1 MHSDVGVQFLAPGR
15 FQLPT
20 QFGNRRHERTG
31 GGGAGAAD
39 RGGVRLM
46 WGREDLQK
54 LVAHVM
60 VTAWL
65 RRREGLET
73 ELRSSDPLPFG
84 GRHAS
89 TGYIRANGSTGVV
102 AVP

>member
-1 MHSDVGVQFLAPGR
+1 
-15 FQLPT
+15 
-20 QFGNRRHERTG
+20 
-31 GGGAGAAD
+31 
-39 RGGVRLM
+39 M

-89 TGYIRANGSTGVV
+89 TGYTIRREACFHGLYSGEWQHRRCSRSLV
-102 AVP
+102 A